1 MLEDAI
7 LLCPISLSLPHLQPP
22 PSLQHN
28 LHYKRGKFIPCLAGP
43 KDPEERRIKESFERV
58 TSLRNS
64 FSLLVTPPFLF
75 LHFSG
80 CSLSHRW
87 WGRPRTFTNRPGQQ
101 TDPGSHPK
109 ARKCGPAPQILEK
122 DELKLFASVIFED
135 CSAQCLGINAP
146 SHLPSCLPETAS
158 FGLRT
163 QLPEVP
169 RLFSS
174 PVCPLGESLAALS
187 PELPLCPTDGRLC
200 SGHGARPGRSL
211 SPYAEP

>member
-1 MLEDAI
+1 MPEDAI
-7 LLCPISLSLPHLQPP
+7 LLRPISLSLPHLEPP

-58 TSLRNS
+58 TSRRNS

-87 WGRPRTFTNRPGQQ
+87 WGRPRTFTDGPSQQ

-122 DELKLFASVIFED
+122 DELSSL
-135 CSAQCLGINAP
+135 
-146 SHLPSCLPETAS
+146 
-158 FGLRT
+158 
-163 QLPEVP
+163 P
-169 RLFSS
+169 RLSS
-174 PVCPLGESLAALS
+174 SIAPPSVSRSMLRLIFRLAFQKQQVL
-187 PELPLCPTDGRLC
+187 RL
-200 SGHGARPGRSL
+200 
-211 SPYAEP
+211 